1 MAPVDSW
8 ARRAA
13 RLPAVLVEATPD
25 AVQAGGEVLERRA
38 RANLL
43 AVTGGDLRLSG
54 AVSLKGRRTGTG
66 GAGRKVDV
74 QVKLSGAG
82 RRAEARVTP
91 VGPVS
96 LIEAPTRR
104 HRIPRLIARQSR
116 RVVQRRRAVLIPGI
130 GYRAHVMH
138 PGTRG
143 KRPVARAMQTA
154 SDEAGRE
161 GLQVFAAAVER
172 HMRRAG

>member
-1 MAPVDSW
+1 MAPVDSF

-25 AVQAGGEVLERRA
+25 AVRAGGEVLEREA
-38 RANLL
+38 RRNLL
-43 AVTGGDLRLSG
+43 AVTGGDMRLSG
-54 AVSLKGRRTGTG
+54 AVSLRGRRTGTG
-66 GAGRKVDV
+66 GAGRKIDV
-74 QVKLSGAG
+74 QVKLVGAG
-82 RRAEARVTP
+82 RRAEAHVTP

-96 LIEAPTRR
+96 LVEGPTRR

-116 RVVQRRRAVLIPGI
+116 RVVERRRAVLIPGI

-143 KRPVARAMQTA
+143 RRPVARAMATHD
-154 SDEAGRE
+154 DEAGRE
-161 GLQVFAAAVER
+161 GLTVFAAAVER
-172 HMRRAG
+172 HMRGAG